1 MPLWLLR
8 LVIPWASEAVL
19 IPILFGQKVSIW
31 NAPGMTM
38 TSRVEVR
45 VPVRVDLAGGWT
57 DVQPYT
63 SDYGGEVVN
72 FTINKYIKCSM
83 EQDNEGKK
91 KIEYSSDVP
100 TGSGLG
106 TSGAMNVGLI
116 ATIAGKK

>member
-1 MPLWLLR
+1 MPLWLLP
-8 LVIPWASEAVL
+8 LVMSWASEGVL

-31 NAPGMTM
+31 NAPSMTM
-38 TSRVEVR
+38 PSRVEVR

-83 EQDNEGKK
+83 EQDNE
-91 KIEYSSDVP
+91 
-100 TGSGLG
+100 
-106 TSGAMNVGLI
+106 
-116 ATIAGKK
+116 